1 MTLND
6 DELDRYAR
14 HLVLREVGG
23 AGQAKLRDSAVLIVG
38 IGGLGAPAL
47 QYLAAAGVGKITII
61 DDDIVSA
68 SNLQR
73 QTIYRTDQI
82 GQPKVEAARNFVSML
97 NPHVAVTALKGRID
111 AQNVD
116 SLTKNHELILD
127 CCDNFATRYL
137 LAAASFRAK
146 VPLVSA
152 AIRGFDGQ
160 LSVWHPDGHSAD
172 RPCYHCF
179 NPVRDPE
186 TLGDDDCAATGILGP
201 VAGVL
206 GTLQA
211 LEAMRTLI
219 SFGPDGA
226 LIGRMLLMD
235 MLSGRQRLVKVS
247 RDPHCT
253 LCGDGGTAAD
263 A

>member
-1 MTLND
+1 MQVSMDLTD

-23 AGQAKLRDSAVLIVG
+23 AGQAKLRGSAIFIVG
-38 IGGLGAPAL
+38 VGGLGAPAL

-73 QTIYRTDQI
+73 QTIYRSDQI
-82 GQPKVEAARNFVSML
+82 GLPKVEAARDFVTAL
-97 NPHVAVTALKGRID
+97 NPHVEVTPIRGRVD
-111 AQNVD
+111 DQNID

-127 CCDNFATRYL
+127 CCDNFATRFL
-137 LAAASFRAK
+137 LAAANFRSNI
-146 VPLVSA
+146 PLVSA

-160 LSVWHPDGHSAD
+160 LSAWQPDGHSED
-172 RPCYHCF
+172 RPCYQCF
-179 NPVRDPE
+179 NPVTDPE

-206 GTLQA
+206 GALQA

-219 SFGPDGA
+219 GFGPEGS
-226 LIGRMLLMD
+226 LVGRILLMD
-235 MLSGRQRLVKVS
+235 MLSGRQRIVKVR
-247 RDPHCT
+247 RDPHCP
-253 LCGDGGTAAD
+253 LCGTPA
-263 A
+263 